1 MRMRCWVLCAI
12 AVVLPGCHCHPAF
25 HSEVNGQT
33 SIPRSPTPIAGVLD
47 WFPAISNFT
56 NIDFNQNQ
64 DFKNQGVSKDRVNSV
79 KADSVRLKIVS
90 PNNQDFSFLDTIQF
104 SAKAGDQEVKIA
116 EKSSIGTLNLPPPS
130 PTLVLDVTGAEL
142 KPYVTAPSMN
152 IVINGRGKSP
162 QNDTQIAITVG
173 VQVELNLY

>member
-1 MRMRCWVLCAI
+1 MRLRCLLLCAT
-12 AVVLPGCHCHPAF
+12 AAVLPGCHCHPAF
-25 HSEVNGQT
+25 HSEVNGKTLIQK
-33 SIPRSPTPIAGVLD
+33 SPTPIAGVLD
-47 WFPAISNFT
+47 WFPTINDFT

-79 KADSVRLKIVS
+79 KADSVRLQIVS
-90 PNNQDFSFLDTIQF
+90 PNNQDFSFLDSIQF
-104 SAKAGDQEVKIA
+104 SARAGDQEVKIA
-116 EKSSIGTLNLPPPS
+116 EKSSIGKLNLPPPN

-152 IVINGRGKSP
+152 IVISGKGKAP

-173 VQVELNLY
+173 LQVELNLY